1 MPLTALLGWF
11 EAPHWLWPMAHG
23 VLHLIRH
30 HQALG
35 LFLVI
40 FAEELGVPL
49 PAPGDVAVAF
59 GGFLTTTGDIPYPLA
74 FLAVVG
80 GSVTGSFCLYSLA
93 RHFGHPFLVR
103 FGKYLGL
110 HEERLAA
117 AQHAFRRWGP
127 WAIVLGRLIPGMRI
141 VLSGFAG
148 VFEVPRH
155 LFVLSVAASGIIWA
169 ATFLEIGRLLG
180 RNSRELFHVL
190 PTQLFPLIIAAAAL
204 LWASW
209 LAYENRGR
217 LRRPFRT
224 PTATSSQSQVE
235 PTRPG
240 ARAPG
245 WSPDRR
251 PDRRGA
257 DRLQTKPE
265 HRTAKM

>member
-1 MPLTALLGWF
+1 MSLIALPGWF
-11 EAPHWLWPMAHG
+11 GAPHWLWPMAHT
-23 VLHLIRH
+23 VLHLIRQ

-110 HEERLAA
+110 HEERLTAA
-117 AQHAFRRWGP
+117 RRAFRRWGP

-148 VFEVPRH
+148 VFDVPRH
-155 LFVLSVAASGIIWA
+155 LFVLSVTASGIIWA

-180 RNSRELFHVL
+180 RNSRRLFHVL
-190 PTQLFPLIIAAAAL
+190 PPHLFPLFIAAAAL
-204 LWASW
+204 LWVSW

-217 LRRPFRT
+217 LRRRFRG
-224 PTATSSQSQVE
+224 PAPGSPQSRVE
-235 PTRPG
+235 PARPG
-240 ARAPG
+240 VRAPG
-245 WSPDRR
+245 WS
-251 PDRRGA
+251 A
-257 DRLQTKPE
+257 DRPSS
-265 HRTAKM
+265 RR